1 MNKEIREEE
10 KLKKENKKKITALS
24 IFYLFMYN
32 DKLFYQIFFFLKELS
47 RTKENTAS
55 PEELQAQQF

>member
-55 PEELQAQQF
+55 QEELQAQQF